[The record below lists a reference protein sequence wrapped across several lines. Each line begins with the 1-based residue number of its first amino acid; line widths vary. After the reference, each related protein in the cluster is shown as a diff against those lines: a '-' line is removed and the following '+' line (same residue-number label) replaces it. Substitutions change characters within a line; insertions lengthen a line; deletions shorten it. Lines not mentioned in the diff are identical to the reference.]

1 MTNQC
6 YYYVILLCL
15 NIIIVTAFQPIHN
28 HAIGRLLYRDGSF
41 PPPFLQTTRLRSLKQ
56 EDSPYTPPSTTQT
69 NKKQK
74 KLRKLTQLQNRELLL
89 SKLKEKGCRLTFPE
103 EDLPLDPPLKT
114 SLSIICERNHTFTST
129 LNFLISSKYGCP
141 ICRKRVNV
149 RHPEEEL
156 QKVAHWFNG
165 TFLGFVNNSS
175 SEIPLLPLRNRL
187 LSENNTKPTQESII
201 LRDAHWRCSEGHEFI
216 TTVRKIRDSPP
227 VQERKYSICPICKSK
242 LRRRFAWNPIKIR
255 WDLIEKDP
263 VPRISKKLLLAK
275 EKLDHYLIEKKG
287 KIYSNATTEELLSD
301 GWESKIPLICH
312 NHHVWNSTVKTV
324 LSKKTWCKRCAME
337 NTQMIRLKNSE
348 KLLNLQFLNL
358 LKTDEGNNMINGD
371 NNEDGKPLP
380 LSLSLANWSCS
391 NGHTFSSTLQ
401 SLTRVAR
408 RNQGVSCPV
417 CVAAKEKE
425 EERSTQ
431 MIRLKNSETLLNLQ
445 FLNLIET
452 EEDNKDNNEDS
463 KPLPLS
469 LSLANWSCSNGH
481 TFPSTLQTLTRVA
494 RRNQG
499 VSCPVCV
506 AAKEKAEERRE
517 KAVAVDNENSDNAM
531 VTLQSS
537 GGFFPPRFPRQTARL
552 KSLNNKNGFTL
563 TPPKATQPNK
573 KQKKL
578 RKLTQL
584 QNRELLLSV
593 LQEKGC
599 RLTFPEEDLPLDP
612 PLKTSLSI
620 ICERNHTFTS
630 TLNFLISSKYGCPIC
645 RKRVNVRHPE
655 EELQKV
661 AHWFNGTFLG
671 FVNNSSSEIP
681 LLPLRN
687 RLLSENN
694 TKPTQESIIL
704 RDAHWRCS
712 EGHEFITTV
721 RKIRDSPPVQ
731 ERKYSICPICKS
743 KLRRR
748 FAWNPIKIRWD
759 LIEKDP
765 VPRISKKLLLA
776 KEKLDHYLIE
786 KKGKIYSNATTEE
799 LLSDGWESKIPLI
812 CHNHH
817 VWNST
822 VKTVLSKKTWCKRC
836 AMENTQMI
844 RLKNSEKL
852 LNLQFLNLL
861 KTDEGNNMINGDNNE
876 DGKPLPLS
884 LSLANWSCSNGHTFS
899 STLQSLTRV
908 ARRNQGVSCPVCVAA
923 KEKEEERST
932 QMIRLKNSETLLNLQ
947 FLNLIET
954 EEDNKDNNEDSKPL
968 PLSLSLANW
977 SCSNGH
983 TFPSTLQTLTRVAR
997 RNQGVSCPVCVAA
1010 KEKAEERREKAV
1022 AVDNEN
1028 SDNAMVTLQ
1037 SSGGSFP
1044 PLFPRRLKSLNKKDS
1059 PTLPSLPSTMQVNN
1073 KKQLRKLT
1081 QLQNR
1086 ELLLSV
1092 LQEKGGRL
1100 SFPEEDLPLD
1110 LQVKSSLSIICEK
1123 NHTFIS
1129 KIRNLI
1135 YHDNWCPTCRNRG
1148 SYSRNPQEELQKVAN
1163 WFNGTFL
1170 GFIGNIN
1177 TTTTLLPLRRRSIKD
1192 NEKSYRQSTIF
1203 QDGLWRCSEG
1213 HEFIT
1218 NVHNIRNNPPLQKR
1232 NYSLCSTCRYQLRRT
1247 FKWNPI
1253 EKRWDRGEAT
1263 VPRISKKL
1271 LAFKEKLDSYVIEK
1285 RGKIYSNATTEE
1297 LLSDG
1302 WESKIPLICHNH
1314 HVWKASVKTILAS
1327 QTWCK
1332 RCAMENTQMIRLKNS
1347 EKLLNVQ
1354 LLHFTE
1360 TNKDNNGDSKPL
1372 SPSLSLANWS
1382 CSNGHTFQSTLQSLT
1397 RVAKLNHGISCP

>member
-1 MTNQC
+1 
-6 YYYVILLCL
+6 
-15 NIIIVTAFQPIHN
+15 
-28 HAIGRLLYRDGSF
+28 
-41 PPPFLQTTRLRSLKQ
+41 
-56 EDSPYTPPSTTQT
+56 
-69 NKKQK
+69 
-74 KLRKLTQLQNRELLL
+74 
-89 SKLKEKGCRLTFPE
+89 
-103 EDLPLDPPLKT
+103 
-114 SLSIICERNHTFTST
+114 
-129 LNFLISSKYGCP
+129 
-141 ICRKRVNV
+141 
-149 RHPEEEL
+149 
-156 QKVAHWFNG
+156 
-165 TFLGFVNNSS
+165 
-175 SEIPLLPLRNRL
+175 
-187 LSENNTKPTQESII
+187 
-201 LRDAHWRCSEGHEFI
+201 
-216 TTVRKIRDSPP
+216 
-227 VQERKYSICPICKSK
+227 
-242 LRRRFAWNPIKIR
+242 
-255 WDLIEKDP
+255 
-263 VPRISKKLLLAK
+263 
-275 EKLDHYLIEKKG
+275 
-287 KIYSNATTEELLSD
+287 
-301 GWESKIPLICH
+301 
-312 NHHVWNSTVKTV
+312 
-324 LSKKTWCKRCAME
+324 ME

-380 LSLSLANWSCS
+380 LSLLLANWFCS
-391 NGHTFSSTLQ
+391 NGHTFQSTLQ

-408 RNQGVSCPV
+408 RNGGVSCPV
-417 CVAAKEKE
+417 C
-425 EERSTQ
+425 
-431 MIRLKNSETLLNLQ
+431 L
-445 FLNLIET
+445 
-452 EEDNKDNNEDS
+452 
-463 KPLPLS
+463 
-469 LSLANWSCSNGH
+469 
-481 TFPSTLQTLTRVA
+481 
-494 RRNQG
+494 
-499 VSCPVCV
+499 
-506 AAKEKAEERRE
+506 
-517 KAVAVDNENSDNAM
+517 
-531 VTLQSS
+531 
-537 GGFFPPRFPRQTARL
+537 
-552 KSLNNKNGFTL
+552 
-563 TPPKATQPNK
+563 
-573 KQKKL
+573 
-578 RKLTQL
+578 
-584 QNRELLLSV
+584 
-593 LQEKGC
+593 
-599 RLTFPEEDLPLDP
+599 
-612 PLKTSLSI
+612 
-620 ICERNHTFTS
+620 
-630 TLNFLISSKYGCPIC
+630 
-645 RKRVNVRHPE
+645 
-655 EELQKV
+655 
-661 AHWFNGTFLG
+661 
-671 FVNNSSSEIP
+671 
-681 LLPLRN
+681 
-687 RLLSENN
+687 
-694 TKPTQESIIL
+694 
-704 RDAHWRCS
+704 
-712 EGHEFITTV
+712 
-721 RKIRDSPPVQ
+721 
-731 ERKYSICPICKS
+731 
-743 KLRRR
+743 
-748 FAWNPIKIRWD
+748 
-759 LIEKDP
+759 
-765 VPRISKKLLLA
+765 
-776 KEKLDHYLIE
+776 
-786 KKGKIYSNATTEE
+786 
-799 LLSDGWESKIPLI
+799 
-812 CHNHH
+812 
-817 VWNST
+817 
-822 VKTVLSKKTWCKRC
+822 
-836 AMENTQMI
+836 
-844 RLKNSEKL
+844 
-852 LNLQFLNLL
+852 
-861 KTDEGNNMINGDNNE
+861 
-876 DGKPLPLS
+876 
-884 LSLANWSCSNGHTFS
+884 
-899 STLQSLTRV
+899 
-908 ARRNQGVSCPVCVAA
+908 
-923 KEKEEERST
+923 
-932 QMIRLKNSETLLNLQ
+932 
-947 FLNLIET
+947 
-954 EEDNKDNNEDSKPL
+954 
-968 PLSLSLANW
+968 
-977 SCSNGH
+977 
-983 TFPSTLQTLTRVAR
+983 
-997 RNQGVSCPVCVAA
+997 AA

-1397 RVAKLNHGISCP
+1397 RVAKLNHGISCPVCLEAKEKEGRKEGVDNRNNDDDDEDGDEDDDNKFSLDNILLQRVYFPKTKLPLLLSRVTMKSMKENKKIDRLESYRQRLLEHVSKNNGRLLSPEKDLLFYQGSNTPIHLICDKNHTWEVKLSNLLSQKTWCRRCANTKVNMDTFHKVASWFNGTFIELQNNTNIVYPSLSYAPAVWRCSEGHEFVKHLYSFTLYPKPERRKFPVCDVCAEDRLKRVKWNSEFVRWENV